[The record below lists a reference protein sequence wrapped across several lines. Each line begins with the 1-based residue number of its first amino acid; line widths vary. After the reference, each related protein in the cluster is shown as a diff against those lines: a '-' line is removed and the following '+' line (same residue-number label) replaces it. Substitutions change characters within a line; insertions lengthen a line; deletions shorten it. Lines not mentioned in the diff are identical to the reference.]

1 MLPMTETELRKE
13 FGERLSLLR
22 DHRRLTQEQLA
33 ELIGLAGH
41 SIGMIE
47 IGRQGVSFDT
57 LGRLAEGL
65 GVEVMELFR
74 FDDTIP
80 LRKKVSITHLEEK
93 FGDRLRLLRAY
104 RKIKRQKQLAKLAD
118 VSAAYISKL
127 EKGGSSPSFE
137 TLAKLAEALNVEVIE
152 LFSFGRKLPK

>member
-1 MLPMTETELRKE
+1 MTETELRKK

-33 ELIGLAGH
+33 ELIDLTGH
-41 SIGMIE
+41 FIGMIE
-47 IGRQGVSFDT
+47 TARQGVSFDT
-57 LGRLAEGL
+57 ISRLAEGL

-80 LRKKVSITHLEEK
+80 LRKNVSITNLEEK

-104 RKIKRQKQLAKLAD
+104 RKIKRQAKLAELTGLTR
-118 VSAAYISKL
+118 SYISKL
-127 EKGGSSPSFE
+127 ENGGGSPSFE
-137 TLAKLAEALNVEVIE
+137 TLAKLADALHVEVIE